1 MVTSSS
7 PSTSL
12 SEVEVSHPWSE
23 EETYLPR
30 MLPFLVSEL
39 LRDFFFTMG
48 LVRTEGADL
57 YLFLMFFTSNLGLYC
72 SLVSL
77 CVFSAL
83 LRLTSRYYRLVDLA
97 GGKAALEMKWLG
109 ISLMSSIS
117 VSTSG
122 HTVNLLLSAA
132 LFFVLGGFLGLAV
145 FSKGLAC
152 ATYFCFGGFI
162 GT

>member
-1 MVTSSS
+1 
-7 PSTSL
+7 L

-30 MLPFLVSEL
+30 MLPFLLSEL
-39 LRDFFFTMG
+39 FRDYFLTIG
-48 LVRTEGADL
+48 LVRTVGADL
-57 YLFLMFFTSNLGLYC
+57 CLFLMFFTSNLGLYC

-77 CVFSAL
+77 CVFSAF

-122 HTVNLLLSAA
+122 HTVSLLLSAS

-145 FSKGLAC
+145 FSKGLAS
-152 ATYFCFGGFI
+152 ATYFCFGGFL